1 MPKKK
6 KFKAFTLV
14 FRWHDR
20 LDVKE
25 GVVAPGFCSFVNSGR
40 NKHRGG
46 HGMRSTALLGERS
59 DGEDILFKL
68 YSRRPFFSEE
78 GSQFQIVFVGDVCLR
93 MFVCVWMAGDDEALF
108 MHLSI
113 AAR

>member
-1 MPKKK
+1 M
-6 KFKAFTLV
+6 
-14 FRWHDR
+14 
-20 LDVKE
+20 KE

-68 YSRRPFFSEE
+68 YSRRPFFFGGGFSVSDCFR
-78 GSQFQIVFVGDVCLR
+78 G
-93 MFVCVWMAGDDEALF
+93 
-108 MHLSI
+108 
-113 AAR
+113 